1 MNYNLLTVSIAKKAL
16 WLTQKASVNHM
27 IVSKVWN
34 STLTSTLALT
44 ATRTVYQMSA
54 ELHFNVLITVTL
66 VTSLT
71 QWMAHL
77 KWYANNARKDSR
89 WMFSIKHAWKFNVD
103 QGLWV
108 NQVVAFLVLQAASLA
123 QIHLLAICAMTITR
137 WVRLKWILLAL
148 ETAWREC
155 TKEKKNAWVVM

>member
-71 QWMAHL
+71 Q
-77 KWYANNARKDSR
+77 
-89 WMFSIKHAWKFNVD
+89 
-103 QGLWV
+103 
-108 NQVVAFLVLQAASLA
+108 
-123 QIHLLAICAMTITR
+123 
-137 WVRLKWILLAL
+137 
-148 ETAWREC
+148 
-155 TKEKKNAWVVM
+155 